1 MENVFCLSF
10 VALIVICFG
19 SVIKGQSQNR
29 DIDLGLFFTDTIITG
44 NDGDIPEKCAPIVL
58 ASRLSI
64 HGAKVNDTSTGWTIG
79 IKPTVSLSTALLIF
93 LGVGLL
99 AVIIATV
106 FQMVSYY
113 F

>member
-29 DIDLGLFFTDTIITG
+29 DIDLALFFTDTIITG
-44 NDGDIPEKCAPIVL
+44 NDIPEKCAPIVL